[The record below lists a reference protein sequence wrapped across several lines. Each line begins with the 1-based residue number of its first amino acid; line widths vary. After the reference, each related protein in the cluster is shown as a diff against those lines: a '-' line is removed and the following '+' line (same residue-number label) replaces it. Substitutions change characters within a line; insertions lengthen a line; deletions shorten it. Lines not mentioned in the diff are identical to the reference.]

1 MKNIYKIIFC
11 LMVFLNIGIINL
23 SAEESVTLQS
33 EESEILQTEEPS
45 PENGNRASWN
55 NFVSGI
61 VNVYKAIEDGV
72 VTGYKAVE
80 DGVVNAYRTI
90 ENWFTSTFDISAPEQ
105 ASQIENSTN
114 ENI

>member
-1 MKNIYKIIFC
+1 MKKIFC

-23 SAEESVTLQS
+23 SAEESET
-33 EESEILQTEEPS
+33 LQTEELS
-45 PENGNRASWN
+45 TENGNRASWN

-80 DGVVNAYRTI
+80 DGVVNAYRAI
-90 ENWFTSTFDISAPEQ
+90 ENWFTITFNISAPEQ
-105 ASQIENSTN
+105 APQTENSLN
-114 ENI
+114 EVEIEEN

>member
-1 MKNIYKIIFC
+1 MKKILFY

-23 SAEESVTLQS
+23 SAEESETLQP
-33 EESEILQTEEPS
+33 EEPS
-45 PENGNRASWN
+45 MENGNRSSWN

-80 DGVVNAYRTI
+80 DGVVSAYRTI
-90 ENWFTSTFDISAPEQ
+90 ESWFTSTFDISVPKQ
-105 ASQIENSTN
+105 
-114 ENI
+114 